1 MANILVLDDV
11 GDAVILI
18 KKILQKKGHT
28 VFGFTEEEE
37 AIHYTACNPVDL
49 AILDIKLKKMG
60 GIEVLEELRK
70 LKPDLR
76 VMMLTG
82 YPTLDTAREALRL
95 GVSEY
100 CVKPIEKE
108 ELEEKVATILAAAE
122 EKA

>member
-1 MANILVLDDV
+1 
-11 GDAVILI
+11 
-18 KKILQKKGHT
+18 
-28 VFGFTEEEE
+28 
-37 AIHYTACNPVDL
+37 
-49 AILDIKLKKMG
+49 MG

-76 VMMLTG
+76 VMLLTG

-108 ELEEKVATILAAAE
+108 ELEEKVAQILEASG
-122 EKA
+122 KTG